1 MKIGSRQPGKIS
13 APSPRTLWLF
23 GLLILAFIIG
33 WIAANQDWQEINRD
47 VRSVPDLISKSVVPS
62 QDLATLVIDMNFARY
77 DDLLDQ
83 REKALQA
90 GVHIPSAQ
98 DFVTATVRVDQAA
111 IPINMRLLPGPA
123 DHLDNEGKW
132 GFEVRTRN
140 DQQLLGMQRLYL
152 LDPAANNWLNEWAF
166 ARALEREGILV
177 AHYRFVHLI
186 FNGND
191 RGIYALQEGFA
202 DELLMAQGRPAGVIV
217 EFDADLLWKSI
228 AHFQGDAQAT
238 YADPIANLSA
248 ADFRRS
254 PEIPIC
260 PCKRTLR
267 LACCARSRLANS
279 RHLTHLTWKNTAAFW
294 PWSICGAQPRARR

>member
-111 IPINMRLLPGPA
+111 IPVNMRLLPGPA

-140 DQQLLGMQRLYL
+140 DQQLLGMQRL
-152 LDPAANNWLNEWAF
+152 
-166 ARALEREGILV
+166 
-177 AHYRFVHLI
+177 
-186 FNGND
+186 
-191 RGIYALQEGFA
+191 
-202 DELLMAQGRPAGVIV
+202 
-217 EFDADLLWKSI
+217 
-228 AHFQGDAQAT
+228 
-238 YADPIANLSA
+238 
-248 ADFRRS
+248 
-254 PEIPIC
+254 
-260 PCKRTLR
+260 
-267 LACCARSRLANS
+267 
-279 RHLTHLTWKNTAAFW
+279 
-294 PWSICGAQPRARR
+294 